1 MEGSVG
7 TSNNL
12 QDVIWNY
19 LATTPYWIAV
29 GASGTLITSTDGSAW
44 TTNSTGLSN
53 TLVGVAVGDMGQGQ
67 RIVIIDSQGDGAWSA
82 NDGSNW
88 TAFTTGTGVTT
99 TECYWTGYTFNILQ
113 NTGTPGT
120 NAVSTYYC
128 AISNAWT
135 AIPSTQIQF
144 GATGTVRPRDVVWVT
159 ADNQFVLVVDQ
170 NGLVLMVLSSFLLVV
185 LLGQERTDA
194 NIPNESFLKVVYN
207 ASSSEYFFLTA
218 DKLHKTARRNIVRYL
233 D

>member
-1 MEGSVG
+1 
-7 TSNNL
+7 
-12 QDVIWNY
+12 
-19 LATTPYWIAV
+19 
-29 GASGTLITSTDGSAW
+29 
-44 TTNSTGLSN
+44 
-53 TLVGVAVGDMGQGQ
+53 MGQGQ

-120 NAVSTYYC
+120 NAVSTY
-128 AISNAWT
+128 SVL
-135 AIPSTQIQF
+135 STMHGLLFLPQIQF

-159 ADNQFVLVVDQ
+159 ADNQFVLVGDQ
-170 NGLVLMVLSSFLLVV
+170 NGAGTNGAIFVSS
-185 LLGQERTDA
+185 GGTAWTEKTDA

-218 DKLHKTARRNIVRYL
+218 DKLHKTS
-233 D
+233 